1 MELIIVSSPRANV
14 WNKLVSMYVK
24 GLEQCLRRSRGYA
37 SFSSRYFSSLTSF
50 PITTTLFL
58 GPSYNELP
66 VDPLGQSLLTVTTY
80 AVSFAW
86 NALSSI
92 PARNYHSPFK
102 SQEACPNSQPRT
114 RFSCPLFLCHQKP
127 WLLPDITMICLSSLC
142 SC

>member
-14 WNKLVSMYVK
+14 RNKLVSMYVK
-24 GLEQCLRRSRGYA
+24 GLEQCLGRSRGYA
-37 SFSSRYFSSLTSF
+37 SFSSRDFSSLTSF
-50 PITTTLFL
+50 PTTTALFL

-66 VDPLGQSLLTVTTY
+66 VDPLWTVTTY

-92 PARNYHSPFK
+92 PACDYHSPCK

-127 WLLPDITMICLSSLC
+127 WLLPDTTMICLSSLC